1 MFIYLL
7 TNSVN
12 GKQYIGQTTTTPE
25 RRWQGHV
32 QESQAARRNHL
43 PLYSAIRKYGAK
55 AFHLSILGNA
65 DNQAELNRKE
75 KAFIEAY
82 STNLRAFGYNLAEGG
97 NVPPRMTPETAKK
110 VGDSHRGKPKSALHR
125 QHVSEA
131 LKKIGYKTSVRLMGH
146 ETSVETRIKIGA
158 AHKGKVVSEVT
169 KDKLRVARVLQAPIR
184 WTDEQKRS
192 LSAYRKLNPAKSQF
206 QKGHAFYPKKTGAV

>member
-1 MFIYLL
+1 ML
-7 TNSVN
+7 TNGVN
-12 GKQYIGQTTTTPE
+12 GKQYIGQTTVTPDA
-25 RRWQGHV
+25 RWQGHV
-32 QESQAARRNHL
+32 RESQKARRNHL
-43 PLYSAIRKYGAK
+43 PLYSAMRKYGVSVFA
-55 AFHLSILGNA
+55 LSVLDTA
-65 DNQAELNRKE
+65 TSQAELNCKE
-75 KAFIEAY
+75 QEFIFAY
-82 STNLRAFGYNLAEGG
+82 STNHREFGYNLHAGG